1 MTRLHRH
8 PSLRSRGHGF
18 TLIEILIV
26 VVILGILAAIVVP
39 QFGSASKEAKHASLR
54 TNVHT
59 LRSQIA
65 LFRLQHNDFLPG
77 VVPLVGS
84 GATFDQATFWNQL
97 TMFTDVA
104 GNTNLTRT
112 AVFDKGPYMQ
122 QTPVNP
128 LCPTAGAGDDVE
140 TTFDGAPASA
150 VVGFIYVYQGGT
162 GAGRIWGTDTNGLTP
177 VPQ

>member
-1 MTRLHRH
+1 MTRTA
-8 PSLRSRGHGF
+8 SRPPTRGFARGF

-26 VVILGILAAIVVP
+26 VIILGILAAIVVP
-39 QFGSASKEAKHASLR
+39 QFGSASKEAKQASLV
-54 TNVHT
+54 TTVQT

-84 GATFDQATFWNQL
+84 GATFDQAVFWNQL
-97 TMFTDVA
+97 TMFTDAA
-104 GNTNLTRT
+104 GNTNGTRT

-122 QTPVNP
+122 QIPTNP
-128 LCPTAGAGDDVE
+128 LCPTNGLGDDVQA
-140 TTFDGAPASA
+140 TIDGANATS
-150 VVGFIYVYQGGT
+150 VVGFIYDYQGGT
-162 GAGRIWGTDTNGLTP
+162 GSGRIWGTDTNGMTP